1 MREEEPM
8 PYARIEK
15 EGGVAVVWLDQPG
28 EKVNTI
34 SLDLLE
40 EFKTLMDEM
49 EKDAEVKGVV
59 LISRKEDHFIAGAD
73 IDRIREAKS
82 PEYAESLSRRG
93 HALLN
98 RLETFRKPVVAAIH
112 GAALGG
118 GLELAL
124 ACHYRIASDD
134 PRTILALPEVKL
146 GLLPAG
152 GGTQRLPR
160 LIGLQAALDMM
171 LTGKNIYARQ
181 AKKMGL
187 VDDLVHPYGLL
198 RAARIAAL
206 ELAGKP
212 LKRTS
217 RQPFIAGLLESNR
230 YSRNLVYKKAG
241 EMVQKQT
248 WGNYPAPFRII
259 DCVRTGLEK
268 NRTAGLEAE
277 ASAFGELSMTPQ
289 SRELVQIFFSM
300 TALKK
305 NPQKEQ
311 VRPVQKIAVL
321 GAGLMGSGIA
331 GVSAV
336 NGMEVIL
343 KDVSLDAAGRGEKA
357 VWEDLSGKVRK
368 RAMTPF
374 QRDVVFSRIT
384 GTDHYGGFEKA
395 DLVIEAVFEDL
406 DLKRKILAET
416 EAVLR
421 EDTIFASNTSSIPIA
436 MIAEASGR
444 PGQVIGMHYFS
455 PVPQMPLLE
464 IIVTPKTASWVTAT
478 ALDVGIRQGKT
489 VIVVNDGPGF
499 YTTRIL
505 APLMNEALELLD
517 EGADIQDIDRAM
529 RQFGYPVG
537 PITLLDEVGI
547 DVGVHVSRI
556 LGKLFAGR
564 DVKPSAAM
572 ERLSQAGYKG
582 RKNNRGF
589 YRYGDPPGK
598 GKGKGKK
605 KKEINPDVYAFFG
618 GSQRKKTDPAEIQNR
633 LSLVMVNEAAW
644 CLQEGILN
652 SPRDG
657 DIGAV
662 FGLGFPPFLGGPF
675 RYLDRLGL
683 AKALTL
689 FAEFEKRHGPRFSP
703 AAILRDYEKANRRFY
718 L

>member
-1 MREEEPM
+1 M
-8 PYARIEK
+8 PSAHIEK

-28 EKVNTI
+28 EKVNKI
-34 SLDLLE
+34 SPDLLE
-40 EFKTLMDEM
+40 EFEALLDDM
-49 EKDAEVKGVV
+49 ERDPEVKGAV
-59 LISRKEDHFIAGAD
+59 LISRKEDNFIAGAD
-73 IDRIREAKS
+73 IDRIRGAAS

-98 RLETFRKPVVAAIH
+98 RLEALNKPVVAAIH

-118 GLELAL
+118 GLEVAL
-124 ACHYRIASDD
+124 ACRFRIASDD

-160 LIGLQAALDMM
+160 LVGLQAALDMM

-187 VDDLVHPYGLL
+187 VDDLVHPCGLL
-198 RAARIAAL
+198 RAAKIAAF

-212 LKRTS
+212 VKRKI
-217 RQPFIAGLLESNR
+217 RRPFPAGLLESNR
-230 YSRNLVYKKAG
+230 FGRSLVCKKAE

-259 DCVRTGLEK
+259 DCVRTGLER
-268 NRTAGLEAE
+268 NRAAGFEAE
-277 ASAFGELSMTPQ
+277 AAGFGELSMTPQ

-305 NPQKEQ
+305 NPQKEL
-311 VRPVQKIAVL
+311 VRPVGKIAVL

-331 GVSAV
+331 HVSAA
-336 NGMEVIL
+336 NGMDVLL
-343 KDVSLDAAGRGEKA
+343 KDVSLDAAAQGEKA
-357 VWEDLSGKVRK
+357 VWDDLSGKVLK

-374 QRDVVFSRIT
+374 QRDRVFSRIT
-384 GTDHYGGFEKA
+384 ATDHYGGFEKA

-406 DLKRKILAET
+406 DLKKKILAET
-416 EAVLR
+416 EALLR
-421 EDTIFASNTSSIPIA
+421 GDAVFASNTSSIPIA
-436 MIAEASGR
+436 MIAEASRR

-455 PVPQMPLLE
+455 PVPKMPLLE
-464 IIVTPKTASWVTAT
+464 IIVTPKTEPWATAT

-517 EGADIQDIDRAM
+517 EGADIRDIDRAM
-529 RQFGYPVG
+529 RRFGYPVG
-537 PITLLDEVGI
+537 PIALLDEVGI

-564 DVKPSAAM
+564 NVKPSAAM
-572 ERLSQAGYKG
+572 EKLSEAGYKG

-589 YRYGDPPGK
+589 YLYGGPAAR
-598 GKGKGKK
+598 GKK
-605 KKEINPDVYAFFG
+605 KKEVNRDVYAFFG
-618 GSQRKKTDPAEIQNR
+618 GPQRKKMDAAEIQNR

-683 AKALTL
+683 EKALAL
-689 FAEFEKRHGPRFSP
+689 FAEFENRHGPRFSP
-703 AAILRDYEKANRRFY
+703 AAILRDHQRANRRFY
-718 L
+718 MEQA

>member
-1 MREEEPM
+1 M
-8 PYARIEK
+8 PYSQIEK

-28 EKVNTI
+28 EKVNKI

-40 EFKTLMDEM
+40 EFKSLLDEM
-49 EKDAEVKGVV
+49 EMDPEVKGAV
-59 LISRKEDHFIAGAD
+59 LISRKEDNFIAGAD
-73 IDRIREAKS
+73 IDRIREAES

-98 RLETFRKPVVAAIH
+98 RLEALNKPVVAAIH

-118 GLELAL
+118 GLEVAL

-134 PRTILALPEVKL
+134 PRTILALPEVRL

-160 LIGLQAALDMM
+160 LVGLQSALDIM

-181 AKKMGL
+181 AKKLGL

-198 RAARIAAL
+198 RAAKIAVL
-206 ELAGKP
+206 ELAEKP
-212 LKRTS
+212 VKRKI
-217 RQPFIAGLLESNR
+217 RQSLLAGLLESNR
-230 YSRNLVYKKAG
+230 FSRNLVYSKAE
-241 EMVQKQT
+241 EMVRKQT

-259 DCVRTGLEK
+259 ECVRTGLEQ
-268 NRTAGLEAE
+268 NIASGLEAE
-277 ASAFGELSMTPQ
+277 AVKFGELSVTPQ
-289 SRELVQIFFSM
+289 CRELVQIFFSM

-305 NPQKEQ
+305 NPQKELA
-311 VRPVQKIAVL
+311 RPVGKIAVL

-331 GVSAV
+331 DVSTTS
-336 NGMEVIL
+336 GMEVIL
-343 KDVSLDAAGRGEKA
+343 KDVSLEAAAQGQKA

-374 QRDVVFSRIT
+374 QRDRVFSRIT
-384 GTDHYGGFEKA
+384 ATDNYGGFEKA

-406 DLKRKILAET
+406 DLKKKILAET
-416 EAVLR
+416 EALLR
-421 EDTIFASNTSSIPIA
+421 GNAIFASNTSSIPIA
-436 MIAEASGR
+436 MIAEAARR
-444 PGQVIGMHYFS
+444 PGHVIGMHYFS
-455 PVPQMPLLE
+455 PVPKMPLLE
-464 IIVTPKTASWVTAT
+464 IIVTPSTEPWVAAT
-478 ALDVGIRQGKT
+478 AVDVGIRQGKT

-505 APLMNEALELLD
+505 AALVNEALEVLG
-517 EGADIQDIDRAM
+517 EGGDIKDIDRAM

-556 LGKLFAGR
+556 LGRLFAGR
-564 DVKPSAAM
+564 GVKPSGAM
-572 ERLSQAGYKG
+572 EKLFEAGYKG

-589 YRYGDPPGK
+589 YLYGDPEAR
-598 GKGKGKK
+598 GKK

-618 GSQRKKTDPAEIQNR
+618 GPQRRKIDTAEIQKR

-644 CLQEGILN
+644 CLQEGILR

-683 AKALTL
+683 DKALSL
-689 FAEFEKRHGPRFSP
+689 FDEFEKRHGPRFSP
-703 AAILRDYEKANRRFY
+703 AGILLDYQRGKKRFY
-718 L
+718 

>member
-1 MREEEPM
+1 MREGDVM
-8 PYARIEK
+8 NYARIEK
-15 EGGVAVVWLDQPG
+15 GGGVAVVWLDQPG
-28 EKVNTI
+28 EKVNKI

-40 EFKTLMDEM
+40 EFKALLDEM
-49 EKDAEVKGVV
+49 ERDDDVKGAV
-59 LISRKEDHFIAGAD
+59 LISNKEDSFIAGAD
-73 IDRIREAKS
+73 IDRIREADS

-93 HALLN
+93 HDLLN
-98 RLETFRKPVVAAIH
+98 RLENLRKPVVAAIH

-118 GLELAL
+118 GLEVAL
-124 ACHYRIASDD
+124 ACRYRIASDD
-134 PRTILALPEVKL
+134 PRTVLALPEVRL

-160 LIGLQAALDMM
+160 LIGLQAALDIM
-171 LTGKNIYARQ
+171 LTGKNVYARQ
-181 AKKMGL
+181 AKRMGL

-212 LKRTS
+212 MKRKI
-217 RQPFIAGLLESNR
+217 RQPFVAGLLQSNR
-230 YSRNLVYKKAG
+230 FSRNLVYKKA
-241 EMVQKQT
+241 EELVQKQT

-259 DCVRTGLEK
+259 DCVRTGLEQGMA
-268 NRTAGLEAE
+268 AGLEAE
-277 ASAFGELSMTPQ
+277 ATKFGELSMTPQ

-305 NPQKEQ
+305 NPRKDL
-311 VRPVQKIAVL
+311 VRPVRKIAVL

-331 GVSAV
+331 NVSAV
-336 NGMEVIL
+336 NGMEVLL
-343 KDVSLDAAGRGEKA
+343 KDVSLDAAGQGEKA

-374 QRDVVFSRIT
+374 QRDRIFSRIT
-384 GTDHYGGFEKA
+384 ATDHDGGFEKA

-406 DLKRKILAET
+406 DLKKKILAET
-416 EAVLR
+416 EAVLH
-421 EDTIFASNTSSIPIA
+421 DDAVFASNTSSIPIA
-436 MIAEASGR
+436 MIAGASRR

-455 PVPQMPLLE
+455 PVPKMPLLE
-464 IIVTPKTASWVTAT
+464 IIVTPKTEPWVTAT
-478 ALDVGIRQGKT
+478 ALDAGIRQGKT

-505 APLMNEALELLD
+505 AALMNEALEVLD
-517 EGADIQDIDRAM
+517 EGGDIKDIDRAM
-529 RQFGYPVG
+529 RRFGFPVG
-537 PITLLDEVGI
+537 PVTLLDEVGI

-572 ERLSQAGYKG
+572 EKLSQAGFKG

-589 YRYGDPPGK
+589 YRYDDLP

-605 KKEINPDVYAFFG
+605 KKEVNPDVYAFFG
-618 GSQRKKTDPAEIQNR
+618 GPQRKNINPAEIQNR

-675 RYLDRLGL
+675 RYLDRMGL
-683 AKALTL
+683 AKALVL
-689 FAEFEKRHGPRFSP
+689 FAGFEKRHGLRFSA
-703 AAILRDYEKANRRFY
+703 AAILRDYERTNRRFY
-718 L
+718 P